1 MGLVSDKDGPT
12 MLLGLMK
19 GQLCHGRSIASQ
31 ACGWGQAASE
41 LLTMLG
47 SHWVWK
53 RRKFP

>member
-1 MGLVSDKDGPT
+1 
-12 MLLGLMK
+12 MLSRFVE
-19 GQLCHGRSIASQ
+19 GQLCHGRSMGSQ

-41 LLTMLG
+41 LLTTLG